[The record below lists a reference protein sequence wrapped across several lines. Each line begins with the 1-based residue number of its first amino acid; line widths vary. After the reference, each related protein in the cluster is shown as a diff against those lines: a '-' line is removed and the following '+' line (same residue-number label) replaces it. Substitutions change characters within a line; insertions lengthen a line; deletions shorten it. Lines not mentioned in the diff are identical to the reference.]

1 MPKGI
6 YQVPFAVN
14 EEVLSYAPGT
24 AEREELLS
32 TYKKMYNET
41 IEIPQ
46 YIGDKIV
53 KSGNKVAI
61 HPHSERP

>member
-32 TYKKMYNET
+32 TYKKCTM
-41 IEIPQ
+41 
-46 YIGDKIV
+46 KRL
-53 KSGNKVAI
+53 KSSI
-61 HPHSERP
+61 HWG